1 MARGLERLEG
11 AVIMVTGASAGIG
24 RAVALRLAEDGA
36 RIGLMA
42 RDAQALEEVAR
53 AVRSRGGDA
62 LVLPCDVADADGVF
76 RATDELERAFGPLDA
91 WINDAMVTVFAPV
104 HETSPEEYRRVTEVT
119 YLGTVHGTLA
129 ALRSMRRSGRGVI
142 CQVGSAL
149 AYRGIPLQ
157 SAYCAAK
164 HAIVGFSD
172 SLRAELVHDDLPIAI
187 TEVHLPAVDT
197 PQFDWS
203 RSKMPRPPRP
213 SGPVYT
219 PQAAAD
225 AIVRS
230 LYAPKR
236 SYWLGGVTA
245 TTILGNSLLPGVA
258 DRYLGRNAV
267 DGQMRPGGRG
277 ERSGNLY
284 QPVHGLHATSGS
296 FSDEASGSATM
307 IPGPEARIGHALLAG
322 LAAAG
327 LGLALAQA
335 TRTRR

>member
-1 MARGLERLEG
+1 MARGLERMRG
-11 AVIMVTGASAGIG
+11 AVIMLTGASAGIG
-24 RAVALRLAEDGA
+24 RATALRLASEGA
-36 RIGLMA
+36 RLGLMA
-42 RDAQALEEVAR
+42 RDRDALEEVAR
-53 AVRSRGGDA
+53 GVRARGGEA
-62 LVLPCDVADADGVF
+62 LVLPCDVADAQGVF
-76 RATDELERAFGPLDA
+76 RSAEELERAFGPIDA

-104 HETSPEEYRRVTEVT
+104 HETSAAEYHRVTEVT

-172 SLRAELVHDDLPIAI
+172 SLRAELAHDGVPIAV
-187 TEVHLPAVDT
+187 TEVHLPGIDT

-219 PQAAAD
+219 PEAAAD
-225 AIVRS
+225 AIVHALRV
-230 LYAPKR
+230 PRR

-245 TTILGNSLLPGVA
+245 ATILGNSLLPGLA
-258 DRYLGRNAV
+258 DRYLARNAV
-267 DGQMRPGGRG
+267 EGQMRPEGAG
-277 ERSGNLY
+277 ERRGNLY
-284 QPVHGLHATSGS
+284 EPVHGAHATSGS
-296 FSDEASGSATM
+296 FSHEAGGSALRL
-307 IPGPEARIGHALLAG
+307 PGPQARIGHALLAG

-327 LGLALAQA
+327 IGLLLGRAA
-335 TRTRR
+335 RPHG